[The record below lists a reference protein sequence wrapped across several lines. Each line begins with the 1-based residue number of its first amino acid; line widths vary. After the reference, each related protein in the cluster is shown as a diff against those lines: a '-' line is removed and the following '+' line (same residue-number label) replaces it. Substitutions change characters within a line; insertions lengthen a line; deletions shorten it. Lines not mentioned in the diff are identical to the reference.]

1 MNLRCLHSFPCA
13 RFVPA
18 LAGLLMTTAC
28 NAPDREPLAPPATVD
43 ADDFHEKSFAWDDA
57 ATAPALSKISARE
70 TRFADAEAFLAAVQ
84 ALTSRLEDRSFT
96 DSLWKPLDHA
106 CDELDLALW
115 NTYGT
120 IRVGDSTVFNES
132 VLRDRCSPIEGG
144 AEESVASDEA
154 AGVRAADTGSV
165 LEKSALNWKWW
176 TENETEHRVYPYKM
190 IGRSWSNFNLIVYR
204 STGGETQFKKHREK
218 YWQKAWWDTDA
229 SRIGV
234 RVYLLNCGI
243 NKYHGVRTCYHAGTR
258 TASGRNDDYVSA
270 RDAGYALAFTLTE
283 RVKPGLEVNNVR
295 VNDAA
300 VSMHSVDHA
309 GIAFRAQSSAGF
321 NPSTPIEG
329 FFYPPEYVT
338 W

>member
-1 MNLRCLHSFPCA
+1 MNLRTLHIASLM
-13 RFVPA
+13 PA

-28 NAPDREPLAPPATVD
+28 NAPDREPLASSTPAS
-43 ADDFHEKSFAWDDA
+43 ADEFHEKSFAWDDA
-57 ATAPALSKISARE
+57 TPSPALAKISARE
-70 TRFADAEAFLAAVQ
+70 TAFADAEAFVAA
-84 ALTSRLEDRSFT
+84 ARTLTSRLEDRSFT

-115 NTYGT
+115 NAYGT
-120 IRVGDSTVFNES
+120 IRVGDSTVFDET
-132 VLRDRCSPIEGG
+132 VLRSRCTPIGG
-144 AEESVASDEA
+144 EADEA
-154 AGVRAADTGSV
+154 IVEAEAGDTGAGDA
-165 LEKSALNWKWW
+165 LGKSAFDWKWW
-176 TENETEHRVYPYKM
+176 TQNEADHRVYPYKM
-190 IGRSWSNFNLIVYR
+190 IGRSWSDFNLIVYK

-218 YWQKAWWDTDA
+218 FWVKAWWDTDA

-243 NKYHGVRTCYHAGTR
+243 NKYYGVRTCYHAGTR
-258 TASGRNDDYVSA
+258 TASGKNDDYVSA

-309 GIAFRAQSSAGF
+309 GIAFRARSSAGF
-321 NPSTPIEG
+321 DPSTPIEG
-329 FFYPPEYVT
+329 FFYSPEYVT